1 MSSKTYVFNNICLVQ
16 YGRAMKATLIQSD
29 KVVFADG
36 AIREIVI
43 WLVPSPVP
51 PASHSFKYR
60 MVYIVE
66 GVRVIGF
73 DNERGK
79 GDHMHLHGV
88 ETPYPFSDLAKL
100 LADFRGLIA
109 KERGE

>member
-1 MSSKTYVFNNICLVQ
+1 
-16 YGRAMKATLIQSD
+16 MKAALIRSD

-36 AIREIVI
+36 AIREIII
-43 WLVPSPVP
+43 WLVPNPVP
-51 PASHSFKYR
+51 PGSHSFKYR
-60 MVYIVE
+60 LVYIAG

-88 ETPYPFSDLAKL
+88 EMPYQFTSLATL
-100 LADFRGLIA
+100 LADFRDLIT
-109 KERGE
+109 KERRG